1 MSTAAETA
9 TQQLEMQAR
18 FLPTGQMP
26 ARPETW
32 FDHLRPDELSVLA
45 EVERWVE
52 EASLEKKGLAARFGR
67 ALEAAYGKVPNAV
80 REALAQAINQ
90 ALHTFSDGSSWLVK
104 RETVMVSLEA
114 QLGPLRG
121 PADLLNVPVRRLD
134 EIALHYLHQT
144 KTGVTIEGAAA
155 GVSGLIGL
163 AADIPFL
170 YCMLFKMIQEIA
182 LVYSFPIK
190 PPQERVHIMKVLDT
204 GHDLSGRNRSGGME
218 ALLQMER
225 LIRAGA
231 PVEALDLTETQA
243 GTHTQAFVRQL
254 RLARQLAFDLIER
267 KLMQTIV
274 VVGGIIGAASNHR
287 LSQDV
292 GMTAFH
298 TYRRRFVME
307 VGLRRL
313 HDLPPRQP

>member
-1 MSTAAETA
+1 MADK
-9 TQQLEMQAR
+9 
-18 FLPTGQMP
+18 
-26 ARPETW
+26 TW
-32 FDHLRPDELSVLA
+32 FDHLRPDELAVLA

-90 ALHTFSDGSSWLVK
+90 ALHTFSDGSTWLVK
-104 RETVMVSLEA
+104 RETVMVQLEA
-114 QLGPLRG
+114 QLGPLQG

-182 LVYSFPIK
+182 LVYGFPIK

-204 GHDLSGRNRSGGME
+204 GHDLSGRNRGTGME
-218 ALLQMER
+218 TLLQMER

-231 PVEALDLTETQA
+231 PVEALDLTEETQA

-307 VGLRRL
+307 VAIRRA
-313 HDLPPRQP
+313 DRPRRSPAPDNPGE